1 VRQLR
6 RRREGDRLPQDST
19 NRHDGFVHCL
29 DDIGRQFDQ
38 AVRFGGMGCYVNQNL
53 VVGAAHPTGLATGDY
68 ITTGERFHYAPQN

>member
-1 VRQLR
+1 M
-6 RRREGDRLPQDST
+6 
-19 NRHDGFVHCL
+19 HCL

-38 AVRFGGMGCYVNQNL
+38 AVRFGGMGCDVNQNL